1 MILTREAFLPPAL
14 LQDVCFMGEL
24 LCTLTLVAT
33 RLRHA
38 ALAWRAYAQ
47 SQAVVMVVLHLDQV
61 AAAHLPQRLVMA
73 VLLVHQEKWLTHKVP
88 ALHAILDRSNLI
100 IPAISHA

>member
-1 MILTREAFLPPAL
+1 
-14 LQDVCFMGEL
+14 MGEL

-38 ALAWRAYAQ
+38 ALAWHAYAQ

-61 AAAHLPQRLVMA
+61 VTTRLHLDQVAAAHLPQHLVVVA
-73 VLLVHQEKWLTHKVP
+73 VLLVHQEK
-88 ALHAILDRSNLI
+88 
-100 IPAISHA
+100 